1 MVKCTLFDTE
11 GSKGNDLLYRNW
23 NREKATH
30 AIPLQFLTVKGVKAP
45 PSSNPKEKIERC
57 VDMRLFLW

>member
-1 MVKCTLFDTE
+1 MVKCTFETE

-30 AIPLQFLTVKGVKAP
+30 AIPL
-45 PSSNPKEKIERC
+45 
-57 VDMRLFLW
+57 